1 MNTDETPITHEDFDM
16 MLGLM
21 EQIVASQ
28 EAITETQELILKRIV
43 KATRPSQHPNAEY
56 RNK

>member
-1 MNTDETPITHEDFDM
+1 MNPDETPITHEDFDM

-21 EQIVASQ
+21 EQIVANQ
-28 EAITETQELILKRIV
+28 EAITDTQNIILRRLT
-43 KATRPSQHPNAEY
+43 KATVPPKKNTEY